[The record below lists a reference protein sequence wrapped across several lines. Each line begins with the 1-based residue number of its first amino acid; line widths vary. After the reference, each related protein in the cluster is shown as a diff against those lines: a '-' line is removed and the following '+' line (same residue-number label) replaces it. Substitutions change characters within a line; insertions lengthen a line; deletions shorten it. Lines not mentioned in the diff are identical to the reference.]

1 MAIECMVWVLEQ
13 SENLTTNEKFVLL
26 GIANHSRPDG
36 KNSFPSMDTLG
47 RYTLLSRSTVKRCV
61 ASLEEKG
68 FIKKQSGGGR
78 KSNIYTICLDRDYG
92 EIVELK
98 LVEDH
103 SDQGHSEPP
112 EGSEETPQQGQV
124 LDLHQGQALDQEPLY
139 NRNTT
144 EIKPSGKKKDE
155 IWDAIMDA
163 CGVNAQTLNSN
174 ERGRYNK
181 AVKLLKESGANA
193 DEIYMRVRV
202 YRRKFSGAAV
212 TPIAVANHWSELDP
226 ATVAIEEV
234 TNTPKG
240 WDAIRQAREERDNG
254 SNKN

>member
-1 MAIECMVWVLEQ
+1 MAIECMVWVLDQ

-26 GIANHSRPDG
+26 GIANHARPNG
-36 KNSFPSMDTLG
+36 KNSFPSLDTLG
-47 RYTLLSRSTVKRCV
+47 RYTLLSRSTVKRCI
-61 ASLEEKG
+61 ANLEEKG
-68 FIKKQSGGGR
+68 FIKKETGGGR
-78 KSNIYTICLDRDYG
+78 KSNLYTLCIERDHA

-98 LVEDH
+98 LVEGH
-103 SDQGHSEPP
+103 SDQGQSEPP
-112 EGSEETPQQGQV
+112 EGSEETPQQGQA
-124 LDLHQGQALDQEPLY
+124 LDLVEVQALTPEPLY
-139 NRNTT
+139 NRNET
-144 EIKPSGKKKDE
+144 EIKPLKKKDE
-155 IWDAIMDA
+155 VWDAIMEA
-163 CGVNAQTLNSN
+163 CGVNAKTLNSN

-181 AVKLLKESGANA
+181 AVKLLKESGATS
-193 DEIYMRVRV
+193 DEIFMRVRV

-234 TNTPKG
+234 TKTPKG